1 MSTDLQIRQM
11 TTRDIPAGMR
21 LKDLEGWNQTE
32 KDWMRLLQL
41 ESATCFVAVRDGEV
55 CGTVAALRYGRH
67 VGWIGMVLVDP
78 RFRNQGI
85 GKRLLDHGLSYLD
98 SQGVETIKLDATPMG
113 HSLYLSRG
121 FSDEYE
127 IERWDGIAVPQKKTA
142 IQQMEP
148 EDIRR
153 VCDRDARLFGADRSR
168 LLAALWQEA
177 PEFTAV
183 AYSGREVT
191 GYFFGR
197 VGRRAHYLG
206 PWVAAGNSELAGQL
220 LMEFLNRASGERI
233 FVDICMKHPD
243 AKSILERIGFSRQ
256 RTLMR
261 MYRGPNKH
269 PGEPSMICSISGPEL
284 G

>member
-1 MSTDLQIRQM
+1 MSTDLEIRQM
-11 TTRDIPAGMR
+11 ATRDIPAGMR

-32 KDWMRLLQL
+32 RDWMRLLQL
-41 ESATCFVAVRDGEV
+41 EFATCFVAVRDGEV

-121 FSDEYE
+121 FADEYE
-127 IERWDGIAVPQKKTA
+127 IERWDGIAAPQKKTA
-142 IQQMEP
+142 MQQMGP

-153 VCDRDARLFGADRSR
+153 VCDRDAGLFGADRSR
-168 LLAALWQEA
+168 LLTALWHEA

-183 AYSGREVT
+183 AYSGREVA

-243 AKSILERIGFSRQ
+243 AKSILERIGFNRQ

-261 MYRGPNKH
+261 MYRGPNGH
-269 PGEPSMICSISGPEL
+269 PGEPSMICAISGPEL